1 MLPGSDGEKPRSAA
15 FLRTSREVP
24 GGMGGGGG
32 DRNPGQKPQTLESG
46 AAREEL
52 RALSCRSAGL
62 RPAAQP
68 GSAGLRSSFHG
79 RAAAACARL

>member
-1 MLPGSDGEKPRSAA
+1 MRRSCAPA
-15 FLRTSREVP
+15 ERCR
-24 GGMGGGGG
+24 GGWEEAEGTETQG
-32 DRNPGQKPQTLESG
+32 RNPKLESQ
-46 AAREEL
+46 EL
-52 RALSCRSAGL
+52 PEKSSGL